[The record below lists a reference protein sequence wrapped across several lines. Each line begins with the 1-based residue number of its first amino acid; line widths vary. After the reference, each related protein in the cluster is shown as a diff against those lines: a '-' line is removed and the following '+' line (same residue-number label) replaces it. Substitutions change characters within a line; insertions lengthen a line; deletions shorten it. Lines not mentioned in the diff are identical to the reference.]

1 MTRRFLDQ
9 PGEMARRIR
18 EHDWSATPLGDPDG
32 WPEPLRFS
40 VDLCLGSAFPAAI
53 YWGPELILIYN
64 DAWAPIPA
72 DRHPWALG
80 RPAAEVWADIWYVV
94 GPQFRRVLES
104 GRGYSVFDQL
114 LMMERGGIPR
124 ETYWNYSFTP
134 IRDDA
139 ARTLGILNQGNETT
153 ATVVAQRARA
163 AESVQMRALF
173 EQAPGAVA
181 ILEGPEHVF
190 EIVNDAYQELVGTD
204 RKLVGRPIRE
214 ALPEVGAQ
222 GFIAL
227 LDTVMR
233 TGEPF
238 RGWAVPVELQRGPEG
253 RAETRLLDFVYQPIL
268 DSNGRPHRIFV
279 QASDNTERAEAT
291 ERLRETEE
299 RLQLALDA
307 STGLGVWDW
316 DVGSDRVVAGG
327 PFAQI
332 YGVKPEVARTGITI
346 ESFLKAIH
354 RDDLDRV
361 VTAIRE
367 AMRTG
372 DRFAE
377 EYRLLQPGGTIRWVL
392 AQGRPKLDAEGRPV
406 RFPGVS
412 FDITER
418 KEAEDAARRAAEEL
432 RRTTDAQAFLFALA
446 ERQRQLDSPAAVMRL
461 TASALGR
468 RLGVDRAGFYRV
480 VGDDLEF
487 GPNWTNGRL
496 PPLRGRVTAID
507 LSPDI
512 LGTYR
517 SGNTVV
523 LDESNHEEHGPIRGR
538 NAAGAVGVPLMRQR
552 QWAATLFLNTAEPR
566 KWQREEIALAEAVA
580 EIAWDA
586 VERANAI
593 VALRESE
600 EKFRGI
606 ANSIDQMIW
615 STLPDGYHDY
625 YNERWYEFTGVPAG
639 STDGDGWNDMFHPD
653 DQERAWQVWHHCLV
667 TGEPY
672 HIEYRLKHF
681 DGTYR
686 WVLGRAQPVRDEVG
700 RIRRWF
706 GTCTDIQEIVDAR
719 EVLARSRVELEALVD
734 ERTAA
739 LMAAEERLRHA
750 QKMEAV
756 GQLTGGI
763 AHDFNNMLAVVI
775 GALDLMERR
784 LGDDR
789 PDLKR
794 YLDAAADGATRAA
807 QLTQRLLAFARQ
819 SPLEPKPVD
828 ANAMVSGMLDL
839 LSRTIGEQVRIEPVL
854 APELWWIEA
863 DPNQLENAL
872 LNLSVNARDAMPAG
886 GALVLETANVSIDAE
901 SGQAF
906 EIPPGDYVQI
916 AVTDTGSGMTVEVA
930 AKAFDPFFTTKG
942 VGKGTGLGLS
952 QVFGFVRQSG
962 GTVKLESVP
971 GRGTTVRLYLPRR
984 DGAVPVL
991 PDPLA
996 NQSRTELP
1004 LGSPGEI
1011 VMVVEDE
1018 ERVRTFS
1025 VEALR
1030 ELGYTVVHAGSGA
1043 EALAMLDAGQAIQL
1057 LFTDVVMP
1065 EMSGPEL
1072 AELVRARLP
1081 EAHVL
1086 FTSGYTGE
1094 AALTDAAGHPVTV
1107 LAKPFGVET
1116 LARRVRALLDS

>member
-9 PGEMARRIR
+9 TGEMAERIR
-18 EHDWSATPLGDPDG
+18 DHDWAATPLGPAEQ
-32 WPEPLRFS
+32 WPEQLRFS
-40 VDLCLGSAFPAAI
+40 VDLCLGSSFPTAI
-53 YWGPELILIYN
+53 YWGPELRLIYN

-80 RPAAEVWADIWYVV
+80 RPAAEVWADIWDVV
-94 GPQFRRVLES
+94 GPQFAEVMRS
-104 GRGYSVFDQL
+104 GHGYATYDQL
-114 LMMERGGIPR
+114 LMMERDGVPR
-124 ETYWNYSFTP
+124 ETYWNYSIAA

-139 ARTLGILNQGNETT
+139 TRVLGILNQGNETT
-153 ATVVAQRARA
+153 ATVLAQRARA
-163 AESVQMRALF
+163 AETSQLRALF

-181 ILEGPEHVF
+181 ILEGPSHVF
-190 EIVNDAYQELVGTD
+190 EIVNEAYQELVGAD
-204 RKLVGRPIRE
+204 RALVGRPLAE
-214 ALPEVGAQ
+214 AMPEVAEQ
-222 GFIAL
+222 GFPAI
-227 LDTVMR
+227 LDRVLA
-233 TGEPF
+233 TGEPY
-238 RGWAVPVELQRGPEG
+238 RGWAVPVELRRGAGKEV
-253 RAETRLLDFVYQPIL
+253 ETRLLDFVYQPIL
-268 DSNGRPHRIFV
+268 DAAGRPHRIFV
-279 QASDNTERAEAT
+279 QVTDNTERAQAT

-307 STGLGVWDW
+307 SAGLGVWDW

-327 PFAQI
+327 PFALT
-332 YGVKPEVARTGITI
+332 YGVPADVARSGISI
-346 ESFLKAIH
+346 ETFLKAIH
-354 RDDLDRV
+354 HDDRDRV
-361 VTAIRE
+361 VAAIRHALE
-367 AMRTG
+367 TG
-372 DRFAE
+372 EPFSE
-377 EYRLLQPGGTIRWVL
+377 EYRLLARGGAVRWVL
-392 AQGRPKLDAEGRPV
+392 AQGRPTLDDKGKPV

-418 KEAEDAARRAAEEL
+418 KEAEEAARANADAL
-432 RRTTDAQAFLFALA
+432 RRTTDAQAFLFGLA
-446 ERQRQLDSPAAVMRL
+446 EHQRQLDSPAAVMRL
-461 TASALGR
+461 TAAALGR

-480 VGDDLEF
+480 HGDEIEF

-496 PPLRGRVTAID
+496 PPLRGRVTNLDLVDNVID
-507 LSPDI
+507 A
-512 LGTYR
+512 YR
-517 SGNTVV
+517 TGRTVV
-523 LDESNHEEHGPIRGR
+523 IEQSNDVEHGPIRTR
-538 NAAGAVGVPLMRQR
+538 LAGAAVGVPLMRQR
-552 QWAATLFLNTAEPR
+552 QWAATFFLNTARPR
-566 KWQREEIALAEAVA
+566 SWTRDEIALAEAVA

-586 VERANAI
+586 VERAGAI

-600 EKFRGI
+600 EQFRGI

-615 STLPDGYHDY
+615 STTPDGFHDY
-625 YNERWYEFTGVPAG
+625 FNERWYEFTGVPPG
-639 STDGDGWNDMFHPD
+639 STDGDGWNDVSHPAD
-653 DQERAWQVWHHCLV
+653 RERAWLQWRQCLA
-667 TGEPY
+667 TGDPY
-672 HIEYRLKHF
+672 HIEYRLKHHA
-681 DGTYR
+681 GGYR
-686 WVLGRAQPVRDEVG
+686 WVLGRANPVRDEAG

-706 GTCTDIQEIVDAR
+706 GTCTDIQDIVDAR

-734 ERTAA
+734 DRTRQ

-775 GALDLMERR
+775 GALDLLERR
-784 LGDDR
+784 LGEDR

-819 SPLEPKPVD
+819 QPLDPKPVD
-828 ANAMVSGMLDL
+828 ANAMVSDMLDL
-839 LSRTIGEQVRIEPVL
+839 LSRTLGEQVRIEPVL

-872 LNLSVNARDAMPAG
+872 LNLSVNARDAMAGG
-886 GALVLETANVSIDAE
+886 GALVLETANVSIDGEA
-901 SGQAF
+901 GAAF
-906 EIPPGDYVQI
+906 EIAPGDYVQI
-916 AVTDTGSGMTVEVA
+916 AVTDTGSGMSADVA

-984 DGAVPVL
+984 DGAVPL
-991 PDPLA
+991 PPA
-996 NQSRTELP
+996 PRPPRNATLP
-1004 LGSPGEI
+1004 LGRPGEV

-1030 ELGYTVVHAGSGA
+1030 ELGYTVVHAASGA
-1043 EALAMLDAGQAIQL
+1043 EALARLDAGQAINL

-1065 EMSGPEL
+1065 EITGPEL
-1072 AELVRARLP
+1072 AEAVLARLP
-1081 EAHVL
+1081 DIAVL

-1094 AALTDAAGHPVTV
+1094 AALTDAAGEPVTV
-1107 LAKPFGVET
+1107 LAKPFGVDA
-1116 LARRVRALLDS
+1116 LARRVRALLDR